1 MVIGVPKEIKTH
13 EYRVAMTPPGVKTL
27 VKDGHRVL
35 CEPSLGEGSG
45 FTDQEYEDAGA
56 ALVER
61 EELFG
66 DADLIVKVKEPLPEE
81 FGLFREGQTVFTY
94 LHLAPN
100 RPLVDMLLNKKIAGF
115 AYETLKHKGGLA
127 LLTPMSEIAGRM
139 STLMA
144 AFYLQRPLGGVGVLP
159 PGVAGVPPANIVI
172 LGAGVV
178 GANAARIAMDLGMH
192 VTVLNR
198 GVEKLHELEQMYS
211 GRILNTLPATE
222 DNIRGSLLEADA
234 AIGAVL
240 VPGGKAPVL
249 ADRKLVSDMKRGS
262 VIVDVAIDQGGCFE
276 TSRPT
281 THDDP
286 VYMEE
291 GSLHYAVTNMPG
303 AYPRTST
310 LALTNVT
317 LSYIRSLAGLGAE
330 KAAREDK
337 ELATALNTFGGEI
350 THKIL
355 AKSIGMPFKKI
366 S

>member
-13 EYRVAMTPPGVKTL
+13 EYRVALTPANVKTL
-27 VKDGHRVL
+27 VSDGHGVL
-35 CEPSLGEGSG
+35 CEPALGEGSG
-45 FTDQEYEDAGA
+45 FADAQYEEAGGRLA
-56 ALVER
+56 AK

-66 DADLIVKVKEPLPEE
+66 SAELIVKVKEPEPKE
-81 FGLFREGQTVFTY
+81 FGLFKKNQTVFTF

-100 RPLVDMLLNKKIAGF
+100 RALTEMLLEKNIAGF
-115 AYETLKHKGGLA
+115 AYETLEHNGGLP

-159 PGVAGVPPANIVI
+159 PGVAGVPPANITI
-172 LGAGVV
+172 IGAGTV
-178 GANAARIAMDLGMH
+178 GANAARVAFELGMH

-198 GVEKLHELEQMYS
+198 GVGKLHELEERYS
-211 GRILNTLPATE
+211 GRINTLPATE
-222 DNIRGSLLEADA
+222 DNIRMSLLEADA
-234 AIGAVL
+234 AVGAVL
-240 VPGGKAPVL
+240 VPGGMAPVL
-249 ADRKLVSDMKRGS
+249 ADRKLVSEMKRGS

-291 GSLHYAVTNMPG
+291 GSLHYCVTNMPG

-310 LALTNVT
+310 LALTNVIIP
-317 LSYIRSLAGLGAE
+317 YVRKLASMGAE

-337 ELATALNTFGGEI
+337 ELGSALNTFGGEI
-350 THKIL
+350 THKGL
-355 AKSIGMPFKKI
+355 ADSINK
-366 S
+366 